1 MPILCLLPTYV
12 TICKLGPLSVAIGC
26 LVFELK
32 MVHSSFHQLK
42 VLRPPRRLG
51 SLKPLFQIN
60 LYHRMLHQR
69 SYVHQSLQS
78 DTPECCELNF
88 LLHIVLSPNAWLTSK
103 SIFRKT
109 LFQIFAV
116 YEGCY
121 IRGLRSEPSCCE
133 HNIFLVYIGNIV
145 LSPKIRYGIRF
156 QSSINAGY

>member
-1 MPILCLLPTYV
+1 
-12 TICKLGPLSVAIGC
+12 
-26 LVFELK
+26 

-69 SYVHQSLQS
+69 SYLHQSLQS
-78 DTPECCELNF
+78 DTKMLWTQLFVTYCFIPKCMITSPQKAF
-88 LLHIVLSPNAWLTSK
+88 LE
-103 SIFRKT
+103 KT

-133 HNIFLVYIGNIV
+133 HNFLLVKYIGNIV
-145 LSPKIRYGIRF
+145 LSPK
-156 QSSINAGY
+156 SIPFMLSYNSYIIIVWNRKSLKLGTFW